1 MGEAA
6 TGEAATRSARRT
18 ARGSAGAGSTGTG
31 GGAASPRPG
40 VARIPVVVH
49 VVHGTGEENI
59 SAEQVRSQLDVLNRE
74 LRLTRP
80 DGGALDG
87 PRFSGLL
94 EDTRLELCLATVDPA
109 GNPTSGIT
117 RTRTEV
123 TSFSDDDGVKR
134 RATGGVD
141 AWPAE
146 RYLNIWVC
154 RLRDGL
160 LGYAQAP
167 GGPADTDG
175 VVVTHSRFGIS
186 GTAARSGDG
195 GRTASQ
201 HVSDYLNVF
210 PLWNDEP
217 ANHVA
222 PWTPAPSQ
230 AGGRTGE
237 RR

>member
-6 TGEAATRSARRT
+6 TGETAMRAAMRT
-18 ARGSAGAGSTGTG
+18 APGAAGAGSTGTG

-49 VVHGTGEENI
+49 VVHATDEEDI
-59 SAEQVRSQLDVLNRE
+59 SAEQVRGQLDVLNRE

-80 DGGALDG
+80 GGALDG
-87 PRFSGLL
+87 LRFSGLL
-94 EDTRLELCLATVDPA
+94 EETRLELCLATVDPA
-109 GNPTSGIT
+109 GNATTGIT
-117 RTRTEV
+117 RTRTGV

-134 RATGGVD
+134 YATGGVD

-167 GGPADTDG
+167 GGPAETDG

-186 GTAARSGDG
+186 GTAARSGDH

-201 HVSDYLNVF
+201 YVNHYLNVF

-217 ANHVA
+217 ATDVG
-222 PWTPAPSQ
+222 PPTPTASQ
-230 AGGRTGE
+230 AGARTGD